1 MVEADTDGNGSM
13 RRATRQ
19 INGLE
24 RDVGEAARRQRNRSR
39 TLKGWETRR
48 GSERLSTVI
57 DADEEW
63 LDGGLHPCISASIIT
78 WDVLVLTCY
87 REYTGQRPSE

>member
-1 MVEADTDGNGSM
+1 VVEADTDGNGSM

-39 TLKGWETRR
+39 TLKGWETR
-48 GSERLSTVI
+48 
-57 DADEEW
+57 
-63 LDGGLHPCISASIIT
+63 HPCISASIIT